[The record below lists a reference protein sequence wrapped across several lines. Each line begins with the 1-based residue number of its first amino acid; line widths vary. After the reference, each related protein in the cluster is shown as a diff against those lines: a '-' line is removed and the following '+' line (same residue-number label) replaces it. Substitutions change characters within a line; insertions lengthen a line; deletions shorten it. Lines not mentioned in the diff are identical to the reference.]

1 MSVIAI
7 IYTSLTAMRQT
18 DLKRIIAY
26 ASVAHMNLTLIGLF
40 SMNFQG
46 VEGSILQML
55 SHGLVASALFLCIG
69 IIYERHHTRLIKY
82 YGGFAYMMP
91 IYVIIFLF
99 FTMANIA
106 LPGTGSFVGEFLIF
120 IGAFQSSTIITF
132 LSATGL
138 VLGGT
143 YSLWLFNRIAYGTI
157 KIQYI
162 HQYSD
167 LTWQEFVLLLP
178 LVIGTLIMGIYPEI
192 FLSYLHTPVSNI
204 LTYVNDVPM
213 SINM

>member
-1 MSVIAI
+1 
-7 IYTSLTAMRQT
+7 
-18 DLKRIIAY
+18 
-26 ASVAHMNLTLIGLF
+26 MNLTLIGLF

>member
-1 MSVIAI
+1 MVR
-7 IYTSLTAMRQT
+7 T
-18 DLKRIIAY
+18 
-26 ASVAHMNLTLIGLF
+26 
-40 SMNFQG
+40 
-46 VEGSILQML
+46 
-55 SHGLVASALFLCIG
+55 
-69 IIYERHHTRLIKY
+69 
-82 YGGFAYMMP
+82 
-91 IYVIIFLF
+91 
-99 FTMANIA
+99 
-106 LPGTGSFVGEFLIF
+106 
-120 IGAFQSSTIITF
+120 SSTIITF
-132 LSATGL
+132 FSATGL